1 MYMKCESVTDGRQ
14 MFDEIP
20 EKDIISW
27 TSMIS
32 GLVQCQYPS
41 ESLDLFCQMQGSGFE
56 PDGVILTSVLSACA
70 SLGLLDYGRWVHQ
83 YIDQCRIK
91 WDVHIGTTLVDMY
104 AKCGCVDMAQ
114 RIFSGM
120 PSRNIRTWNAYI
132 GGLAINGLGREALKL
147 FKDLIVSGAKPNEV
161 TFLAVLTACC
171 HSGFGQRR
179 PKVFQ

>member
-1 MYMKCESVTDGRQ
+1 

-56 PDGVILTSVLSACA
+56 PDGVILTGVLSACA
-70 SLGLLDYGRWVHQ
+70 SLGLLDCGRWVHQ

-91 WDVHIGTTLVDMY
+91 WDVHIGTTLVDMVRVREE
-104 AKCGCVDMAQ
+104 K
-114 RIFSGM
+114 
-120 PSRNIRTWNAYI
+120 SRS
-132 GGLAINGLGREALKL
+132 LFELKRQGSSV
-147 FKDLIVSGAKPNEV
+147 KK
-161 TFLAVLTACC
+161 
-171 HSGFGQRR
+171 
-179 PKVFQ
+179 